1 MTTRTGLDI
10 YQELGVRPVINAR
23 GNQTVLGGSSTSK
36 EVLDAMAAANE
47 TYVEMEE
54 LLAKSGEVIA
64 RLLGTEAAYITS
76 GCAAALA
83 LSTAACIA
91 GKDPEKVGRI
101 PDTSGMKNEVVFQQA
116 QRYSYD
122 RVYTIPG
129 GRMVWA
135 GDARSCTPEQ
145 LEAAFGP
152 NTAALAYYLRPDWW
166 GTAWGLPEW
175 KRDIVQ
181 LKDAVAIAHRKG
193 VPVVVDAAAQIYP
206 LDYFRDVAQSAD
218 LVCFGA
224 KYFGSPHSTGILTGK
239 RELVEAAAAQGFIGF
254 ETAKGPSDW
263 SNAGPAANEY
273 RPFGRPFKV
282 DRQEVVGVVVALKRW
297 FSMNHEERLLGYEA
311 RLRTLENELTG
322 IPGITILEEPAFLAP
337 TTGLRVKLPPGKAG
351 AVGRQLAEGDPSI
364 WIRVEGD
371 DVVANV
377 HTLNEGEITILA
389 RRLREAISR

>member
-1 MTTRTGLDI
+1 MDI

-23 GNQTVLGGSSTSK
+23 GNQTVLGGSTMSK
-36 EVLDAMAAANE
+36 EVLDAMAAAND

-101 PDTSGMKNEVVFQQA
+101 PDTAGMQNEVVFQRA

-129 GRMVWA
+129 GRMVFV
-135 GDARSCTPEQ
+135 GDKQGCTPEQ
-145 LEAAFGP
+145 LEAGFGA

-166 GTAWGLPEW
+166 GTAWGFPEW
-175 KRDIVQ
+175 RRDIVP

-193 VPVVVDAAAQIYP
+193 VPAVVDAAAQIYP
-206 LDYFRDVAQSAD
+206 LDYFRDVAQAAG

-263 SNAGPAANEY
+263 SNSGPADAEF

-282 DRQEVVGVVVALKRW
+282 DRQEVVGVVVAIKRW

-322 IPGITILEEPAFLAP
+322 IPGITIAEEPAFLAP
-337 TTGLRVKLPPGKAG
+337 TTGLRIKLQPGRA
-351 AVGRQLAEGDPSI
+351 AAIGRALAEGDPRI
-364 WIRVEGD
+364 WVRVEGD
-371 DVVANV
+371 DIVANV
-377 HTLNEGEITILA
+377 HTLNEGEITVLGK
-389 RRLREAISR
+389 RLRDALTY